1 MWFLALELWPYM
13 LGALTIGL
21 ATGWFSGCTPRR
33 RAVEDAAAGEATP

>member
-13 LGALTIGL
+13 LGALAIGL

-33 RAVEDAAAGEATP
+33 AVAEPEAGEATP